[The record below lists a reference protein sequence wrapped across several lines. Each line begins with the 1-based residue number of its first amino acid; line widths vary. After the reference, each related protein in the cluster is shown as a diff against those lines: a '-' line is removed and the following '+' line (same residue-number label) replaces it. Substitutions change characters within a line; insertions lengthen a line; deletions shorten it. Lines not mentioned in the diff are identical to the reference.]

1 MTTIVT
7 RASKGSPLSND
18 ELDTNFTNLSNDV
31 ITLFSNAQ
39 SQQDTLNFLSPNVST
54 MDANLGTATTNIT
67 TLFANAATQS
77 TAITT
82 LTSNAA
88 TQSTAIA
95 AAQAD
100 VTTLYANA
108 ATQSTS
114 ITTLTANAATQA
126 VAIQSINANLGAF
139 ETYANSTF
147 STSTYSNATAASY
160 LPVYG
165 GSVNALNITGVAG
178 QDITLEP
185 DGTGDVSLNA
195 DTIKIGDN
203 NTDVTLTTRGTGNLL
218 IRTHNGDATQGNITL
233 VNGANGNI
241 KLWPHGTGVVDIARS
256 AVVQGNVSANYFL
269 GDGSKLT
276 GIVGQASYTDSNVA
290 AYLPGY
296 TGTIAAS
303 STIID
308 LYSNAATQSTA
319 ISGIASDVTTLYSN
333 AATQSTAISGIA
345 SDVTTLYSNAATQST
360 AISGIA
366 SDVTTLYSNAA
377 TQSTAITGITSDVA
391 TLYSNAATQSTA
403 ISGVAADV
411 TTLYANAATQS
422 TAITGITAGTTTLA
436 NVRSTNGYFWSNG
449 TAYSNG
455 DLAGSTLSDS
465 VNLRIFA
472 NASGASAPT
481 VADYAWSKN
490 IVAPNYIG
498 GVFNI
503 ATPSATQTTNNAV
516 TTALFSANIPF
527 QSTYQ
532 TTSLTNAFGAL
543 SYVQTWPVTAN
554 SMSNNDRVRALGGV
568 IDVFMNGKTWGANLS
583 AASPAVGI
591 NGVVNAIGN
600 GTHNGIQG
608 MQGICTVTPTDLVN
622 SANITYITGFQG
634 ALTMYPTFSTSAKA
648 NVAYFRAVNCTTT
661 GISANLVVR
670 NAIGVFT
677 ASGWAGTGV
686 TSATTAQN
694 RYALLNEDQ
703 YTSIKTNGNI
713 VFSATATIS
722 TVQLASYSATTV
734 NTLAGAAGM
743 IVSITNG
750 TGKNAGQL
758 AYWDT
763 TNTRWSWVD
772 SNLAVT

>member
-333 AATQSTAISGIA
+333 AATQSTAI
-345 SDVTTLYSNAATQST
+345 
-360 AISGIA
+360 
-366 SDVTTLYSNAA
+366 
-377 TQSTAITGITSDVA
+377 TGITSDVA

-436 NVRSTNGYFWSNG
+436 NVKSTNGYFWSNG

>member
-241 KLWPHGTGVVDIARS
+241 KLWPHGTGVVDIAKS

-308 LYSNAATQSTA
+308 
-319 ISGIASDVTTLYSN
+319 
-333 AATQSTAISGIA
+333 
-345 SDVTTLYSNAATQST
+345 LYSNAATQST

-436 NVRSTNGYFWSNG
+436 NVKSTNGYFWSNG

>member
-319 ISGIASDVTTLYSN
+319 ISGIASDVTTLF
-333 AATQSTAISGIA
+333 
-345 SDVTTLYSNAATQST
+345 
-360 AISGIA
+360 
-366 SDVTTLYSNAA
+366 SNAA

-677 ASGWAGTGV
+677 ASGWAGTGA
-686 TSATTAQN
+686 TSTTTAQN

-713 VFSATATIS
+713 IFSATATIS

>member
-1 MTTIVT
+1 M
-7 RASKGSPLSND
+7 
-18 ELDTNFTNLSNDV
+18 
-31 ITLFSNAQ
+31 
-39 SQQDTLNFLSPNVST
+39 
-54 MDANLGTATTNIT
+54 
-67 TLFANAATQS
+67 
-77 TAITT
+77 
-82 LTSNAA
+82 
-88 TQSTAIA
+88 
-95 AAQAD
+95 
-100 VTTLYANA
+100 
-108 ATQSTS
+108 
-114 ITTLTANAATQA
+114 
-126 VAIQSINANLGAF
+126 
-139 ETYANSTF
+139 
-147 STSTYSNATAASY
+147 
-160 LPVYG
+160 
-165 GSVNALNITGVAG
+165 
-178 QDITLEP
+178 
-185 DGTGDVSLNA
+185 
-195 DTIKIGDN
+195 
-203 NTDVTLTTRGTGNLL
+203 
-218 IRTHNGDATQGNITL
+218 
-233 VNGANGNI
+233 
-241 KLWPHGTGVVDIARS
+241 
-256 AVVQGNVSANYFL
+256 
-269 GDGSKLT
+269 
-276 GIVGQASYTDSNVA
+276 
-290 AYLPGY
+290 
-296 TGTIAAS
+296 
-303 STIID
+303 
-308 LYSNAATQSTA
+308 
-319 ISGIASDVTTLYSN
+319 
-333 AATQSTAISGIA
+333 
-345 SDVTTLYSNAATQST
+345 
-360 AISGIA
+360 
-366 SDVTTLYSNAA
+366 
-377 TQSTAITGITSDVA
+377 
-391 TLYSNAATQSTA
+391 
-403 ISGVAADV
+403 
-411 TTLYANAATQS
+411 
-422 TAITGITAGTTTLA
+422 
-436 NVRSTNGYFWSNG
+436 
-449 TAYSNG
+449 
-455 DLAGSTLSDS
+455 
-465 VNLRIFA
+465 
-472 NASGASAPT
+472 
-481 VADYAWSKN
+481 
-490 IVAPNYIG
+490 
-498 GVFNI
+498 
-503 ATPSATQTTNNAV
+503 

-677 ASGWAGTGV
+677 ASGWAGTGA
-686 TSATTAQN
+686 TSTTTAQN

-713 VFSATATIS
+713 IFSATATIS